1 MFSAGLENRGK
12 RGLLIDNKVCRRHAG
27 PPPTTSGEQV
37 LMLGV
42 REGERGGFTKYE
54 RSSFFS
60 KISTSSNGK
69 VSNFAR
75 SESDSENF
83 RSQWDPSQ
91 GVVIYYLSMIKPI
104 IVMEGIEIS
113 TDHVTQ

>member
-12 RGLLIDNKVCRRHAG
+12 RGLLIDNKVCRRLLHAC

-42 REGERGGFTKYE
+42 REGGFTKYE

-60 KISTSSNGK
+60 KIFTSSNGK

-91 GVVIYYLSMIKPI
+91 GVVIDYLSMIKPI
-104 IVMEGIEIS
+104 LIMEEIEIS